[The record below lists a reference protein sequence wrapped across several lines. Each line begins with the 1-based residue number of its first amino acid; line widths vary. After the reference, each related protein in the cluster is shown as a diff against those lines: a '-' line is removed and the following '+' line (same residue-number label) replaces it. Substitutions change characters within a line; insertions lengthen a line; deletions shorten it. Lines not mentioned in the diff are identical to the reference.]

1 MKFFALINGHHLST
15 LEKHLKLKPCIL
27 YNNKYMIPS
36 TKTVREFNI
45 LASKQITNSVIATLL
60 LRDSGTDVFL

>member
-15 LEKHLKLKPCIL
+15 LKKHLKLKPCTL

-36 TKTVREFNI
+36 TKTVRELNI

>member
-1 MKFFALINGHHLST
+1 
-15 LEKHLKLKPCIL
+15 
-27 YNNKYMIPS
+27 MIPS
-36 TKTVREFNI
+36 TKTVRELNI